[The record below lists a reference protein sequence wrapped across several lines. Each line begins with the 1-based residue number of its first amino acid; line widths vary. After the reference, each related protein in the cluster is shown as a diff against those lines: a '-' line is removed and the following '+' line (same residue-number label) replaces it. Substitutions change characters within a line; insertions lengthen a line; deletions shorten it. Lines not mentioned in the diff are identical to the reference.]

1 MRFNKGERRVLHLE
15 RNNCVHQCRLRAELL
30 ERGSVEKDLGVLVG
44 NGLTVSQPL
53 WPRMPVVSLGY
64 TEKRMASKSRQVI
77 LPFYPA
83 LMNNSIWSI
92 VSSSGLLNSRKTGN
106 F

>member
-53 WPRMPVVSLGY
+53 WPRMPVVPQL
-64 TEKRMASKSRQVI
+64 T
-77 LPFYPA
+77 
-83 LMNNSIWSI
+83 N
-92 VSSSGLLNSRKTGN
+92 
-106 F
+106 